1 MNRNDY
7 LLFQNKIL
15 KEIKEL
21 ESRSLKIS
29 IFRFVAGILILIFLL
44 SGYFLKLEYLYIFMI
59 ITIMTFILLV
69 FKQDRK
75 SVV

>member
-21 ESRSLKIS
+21 ESRSLSIS
-29 IFRFVAGILILIFLL
+29 KF
-44 SGYFLKLEYLYIFMI
+44 
-59 ITIMTFILLV
+59 
-69 FKQDRK
+69 QQ
-75 SVV
+75 

>member
-29 IFRFVAGILILIFLL
+29 IFRFVAGILI
-44 SGYFLKLEYLYIFMI
+44 YFYDHNNNDFY
-59 ITIMTFILLV
+59 FIS
-69 FKQDRK
+69 F
-75 SVV
+75 